1 MVVGGV
7 DLVELLTTYQ
17 GRINRA
23 KYWIAVLC
31 FIGIGVAL
39 GVLGFIL
46 GILGSVGGILLI
58 VISIIVYIAMMI
70 AGVFVGIKRLHDREK
85 SGWWLLLFMLAPSV
99 LTALGHMIG
108 LGIVFSLGALAIS
121 IWAFVELGC
130 LRGTVGSNQYGPD
143 PIPGAVPAAT

>member
-23 KYWIAVLC
+23 RYWIAVLC
-31 FIGIGVAL
+31 FVCVAIAL
-39 GVLGFIL
+39 AILGFIL
-46 GILGSVGGILLI
+46 AILGSVGGILLI
-58 VISIIVYIAMMI
+58 VISVVVYIAMII
-70 AGVFVGIKRLHDREK
+70 AGIFVGIKRLHDREK

-99 LTALGHMIG
+99 LMALGHMIG
-108 LGIVFSLGALAIS
+108 LGIVFSLAAFAIS

-130 LRGTVGSNQYGPD
+130 LRGTVGPNPYGAD
-143 PIPGAVPAAT
+143 PLPGPG

>member
-23 KYWIAVLC
+23 RYWIAVLC
-31 FIGIGVAL
+31 FIGVAIAL
-39 GVLGFIL
+39 AILGFIL
-46 GILGSVGGILLI
+46 AILGSVGGILLI
-58 VISIIVYIAMMI
+58 VISVVVYIAMII

-108 LGIVFSLGALAIS
+108 LGIVFSLAAFAIS

-130 LRGTVGSNQYGPD
+130 LRGTVGSNPYGAD
-143 PIPGAVPAAT
+143 PLPSAA